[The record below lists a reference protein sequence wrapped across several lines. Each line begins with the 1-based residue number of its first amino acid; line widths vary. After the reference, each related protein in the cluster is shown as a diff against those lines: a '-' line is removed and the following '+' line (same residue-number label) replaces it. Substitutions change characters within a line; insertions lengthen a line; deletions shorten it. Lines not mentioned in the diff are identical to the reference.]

1 MPGTVGLPAIPNK
14 FSRHAQGE
22 ICVFSMDGDTEF
34 YFEAGGSSFG
44 RTKAEGSMWS
54 SLASLDK
61 QRDIISN

>member
-1 MPGTVGLPAIPNK
+1 MAGTVGLPAIPNML
-14 FSRHAQGE
+14 SRHSQWE
-22 ICVFSMDGDTEF
+22 IWGFSMEGNTEF

-61 QRDIISN
+61 QRDIISH